1 MNSFPAK
8 KSLQNDPEILKAP
21 VMAAIQPR
29 ANRLIWPGITPSTV
43 ETSSKAAFQ
52 NVMQN
57 GESIDDAIKEA
68 QATMVKDMKNSKFAS
83 AESKYEFFKEHK

>member
-1 MNSFPAK
+1 M
-8 KSLQNDPEILKAP
+8 
-21 VMAAIQPR
+21 
-29 ANRLIWPGITPSTV
+29 

-68 QATMVKDMKNSKFAS
+68 QATMVKDMKNSKFTS